1 MTDIEVIH
9 AYRHLWRGLLHAVQ
23 FSSPARYVARD
34 RLRKAFRE
42 ETKIEMRTV
51 NRTVRFLEAAAR
63 MRGLEHSIL
72 KNLLLTSYY
81 RYYDSRL
88 VWKVHEQSLNR
99 PKKDKGLEGHIQD
112 TAFKHYDMTI
122 AMLNKSMGL
131 CLR

>member
-23 FSSPARYVARD
+23 FSTPARYIARD
-34 RLRKAFRE
+34 RIRKAFRE
-42 ETKIEMRTV
+42 ETKLDTRSV

-63 MRGLEHSIL
+63 MRGLEHTIV
-72 KNLLLTSYY
+72 KNMMLTGYY
-81 RYYDSRL
+81 RYFDSRIP
-88 VWKVHEQSLNR
+88 WKNYEQTLDR
-99 PKKDKGLEGHIQD
+99 PKKARGLEAHLKD
-112 TAFKHYDMTI
+112 TSYKHYDMTI

>member
-23 FSSPARYVARD
+23 FSTPARYVARD
-34 RLRKAFRE
+34 QLRKAFRE
-42 ETKIEMRTV
+42 ETKLEIRSV

-63 MRGLEHSIL
+63 MRGLEHTIL
-72 KNLLLTSYY
+72 KNMMLTGYY
-81 RYYDSRL
+81 RYYASRTP
-88 VWKVHEQSLNR
+88 WKTYEQRLGR
-99 PKKDKGLEGHIQD
+99 PKKEKNLEGHLKD
-112 TAFKHYDMTI
+112 TAYKHYDMTI